1 MWSNYALALYRTL
14 SRHRLYAVLNTLGL
28 ALGIAVCTVLLLVV
42 RFEAGFD
49 RWTPHAQEIYRV
61 NRQLHFPGR
70 RPDDAPGVQ
79 GVLLPNLLA
88 EFPQIRSGVRLMGS
102 DVVVRSGAQVAN
114 EDIVFADPTLFDVF
128 QLPFAVGEP
137 RSALAD
143 SNSLVVTETMARKY
157 FGTDHAQGRGLT
169 LLIDGQA
176 RDYRVTAVLKDLPS
190 DSSLSLGLV
199 ARLSPEVFSRL
210 RQEQL
215 TSWAS
220 SMLNTFV
227 RLRSP
232 QDAAAIQAALPGFVE
247 RRVTGENM
255 PSPASQ
261 FMAFSLVPLT
271 AIHFHDAKT
280 SEGMAP
286 GADPLFVGALGA
298 MGVVTLLIAIVNYV
312 SLATARSGMRAREV
326 AVRKVMGATRGALI
340 VQFVA
345 ESLAMSLAA
354 GLIAAALVELALPG
368 VRAVLG
374 EPIRLSYFGPQGVA
388 VPLIGLCLLVGLV
401 AGVYPAIVLSGFR
414 PASVLASARTPGG
427 GRAGARLR
435 EALAVFQFAI
445 AITLMACTATIFAQ
459 MIYVRSA
466 DLGFR
471 REGLV
476 IVRDLGKV
484 QVAPHMRALVEAFRQ
499 VPGAISVTAS
509 DRRPATD
516 SERSTTA
523 KLLSNPAVQPGLTI
537 EEIGPDYARTYGL
550 ELVSGRVLGA
560 RERLDDMNSWGK
572 PEPEHKLLN
581 IVINESAARSLGF
594 ADPAKALGS
603 KLSFGSHLVATV
615 VGVVRDVRFLSPR
628 RPAPPQVYMQKSHL
642 GPVDEPSAWS
652 AAIRVR
658 EGDQAAVT
666 RDLAKAW
673 RTQVPGTPFNA
684 QTVQAAMKPYYDPD
698 ARRGQLFATGAVLS
712 GLIACLGLYGLA
724 AFNTGRRFKE
734 IGIRKTLGASTRDVM
749 RLLIGEFLR
758 PVLWANL
765 IAWPLAG
772 FAMRAWLSGF
782 DQRIDL
788 NPAYFLIPSLA
799 AILVAI
805 VTVAD
810 QTFRVARAEPAIAL
824 RYE

>member
-1 MWSNYALALYRTL
+1 
-14 SRHRLYAVLNTLGL
+14 
-28 ALGIAVCTVLLLVV
+28 
-42 RFEAGFD
+42 
-49 RWTPHAQEIYRV
+49 
-61 NRQLHFPGR
+61 
-70 RPDDAPGVQ
+70 
-79 GVLLPNLLA
+79 VLLPNLLA

-114 EDIVFADPTLFDVF
+114 EDIVFADPALFDVF
-128 QLPFAVGEP
+128 QLPFAAGDP

-143 SNSLVVTETMARKY
+143 SNALVVTETMARKY
-157 FGTDHAQGRGLT
+157 FGTDRAQGRGLT

-176 RDYRVTAVLKDLPS
+176 RDYRVTAVLKDLPP

-199 ARLSPEVFSRL
+199 ARLSPEVFGR
-210 RQEQL
+210 RHQEQL
-215 TSWAS
+215 TSWGS
-220 SMLNTFV
+220 SMLHTFV

-232 QDAAAIQAALPGFVE
+232 QDAAAIQAALPAFVD
-247 RRVTGENM
+247 RRVTEAM
-255 PSPASQ
+255 PSPASR

-280 SEGMAP
+280 SEGMTP

-340 VQFVA
+340 VQFVV

-354 GLIAAALVELALPG
+354 GLIAAALAELALPG

-374 EPIRLSYFGPQGVA
+374 EPIRLNYFGPEGMA
-388 VPLIGLCLLVGLV
+388 VPLIGLCLLVGLA

-427 GRAGARLR
+427 GRAGARIR

-445 AITLMACTATIFAQ
+445 AITLMVCTATIFAQ
-459 MIYVRSA
+459 MTYVRSA

-509 DRRPATD
+509 DRRPAGH
-516 SERSTTA
+516 SESTTDA
-523 KLLSNPAVQPGLTI
+523 KLLSNPSFRPGLTV

-560 RERLDDMNSWGK
+560 QERLDDMNSWGK
-572 PEPEHKLLN
+572 PEPDHKLLN
-581 IVINESAARSLGF
+581 ILINESAARSLGF
-594 ADPAKALGS
+594 AQPARAVGAKLG
-603 KLSFGSHLVATV
+603 FGSHLVTTV
-615 VGVVRDVRFLSPR
+615 VGVVRDVRFQSPR
-628 RPAPPQVYMQKSHL
+628 SPAPPQVYMQKSRL

-684 QTVQAAMKPYYDPD
+684 ETTQAAMKPYYDPD

-805 VTVAD
+805 LTVAD